1 MLSNMIIDNIVML
14 LALHEIEIFSI
25 EAERDSYSC
34 SSRTWPSGS
43 EAAKCDI

>member
-14 LALHEIEIFSI
+14 IALHEIEIFSI

-34 SSRTWPSGS
+34 SSRTCNFGKRSF
-43 EAAKCDI
+43 